1 MVTVLYFA
9 GIKEQLGL
17 ARESVELPPGIRHVG
32 ALAAVLRARG
42 EVWADALAGG
52 PRLKVAVNQSM
63 TTLDAV
69 IKDGD
74 EVAFFPPVTGG

>member
-1 MVTVLYFA
+1 MITVLYFA

-17 ARESVELPPGIRHVG
+17 ARESVELPAGVRHVG
-32 ALAAVLRARG
+32 ALAATLRARG
-42 EVWADALAGG
+42 DAWASALAGG
-52 PRLKVAVNQSM
+52 PGLKVAVNKSM

-69 IKDGD
+69 INDGD